1 MIKMSFDLLRQIKV
15 DCDKKILNSFISN
28 VSVVSSTE
36 ILLMFSFYKEEK
48 FIISLNHH
56 NPFCTLVDTKEKY
69 NTIIGQT
76 NDNLRKYLS
85 GAYLKE
91 IAVKELDRVMTF
103 TLYKTNDL
111 FEKNT
116 FYLVIELIPHR
127 SNLLVLDENKKILF
141 ATHYTGLDHARPVIK
156 GLEYSELPMMQQN
169 LSEDVSLEDFKEDV
183 RKYFEE
189 INAHRHKDLYAS
201 LFTKVKS
208 RIKSLHKKI
217 GVLEEG
223 IEKANQALAY
233 MDMGNLLYSIQGDE
247 SLLEEYIKEGY
258 IKDYDSSKSINENA
272 ALYFK
277 KYKKAKSTIVHNS
290 EEIAKAN
297 QEILENEKLLR
308 QLEIGDDIDL
318 QEMKQYLLK
327 EEPVK
332 GRKRPQSKIS
342 PSYVVYKG
350 KKIGFGKTD
359 QQNNVLTFEKSKPNY
374 EFFHI
379 KDYPGSHVVIMD
391 DNIDNETRNIACEI
405 CLILAKREDGEIQS
419 TKIKNVKKSDSIGR
433 VNLKEYVTYTIK
445 KVSLETHK
453 LLETAVRF

>member
-1 MIKMSFDLLRQIKV
+1 MIKMSFDLLKQIKA
-15 DCDKKILNSFISN
+15 DCDKKILNSFITHVN
-28 VSVVSSTE
+28 VVSSTE
-36 ILLMFSFYKEEK
+36 IILMFSFYKEEK
-48 FIISLNHH
+48 FLISLNHQ
-56 NPFCTLVDTKEKY
+56 NPFCTLIETKEKY

-76 NDNLRKYLS
+76 NDNLRKYLT
-85 GAYLKE
+85 GAYLKD
-91 IAVKELDRVMTF
+91 ISVKELDRVLTF
-103 TLYKTNDL
+103 TLHKTNDL

-141 ATHYTGLDHARPVIK
+141 ATHYTGLEHARPVIK
-156 GLEYSELPMMQQN
+156 GLEYNELPMLKQN
-169 LSEDVSLEDFKEDV
+169 LSEDVSLDAFKEDV
-183 RKYFEE
+183 RKYFDE
-189 INAHRHKDLYAS
+189 INSRRHKDLYSS

-208 RIKSLHKKI
+208 RIKSLNKKI
-217 GVLEEG
+217 TVLEDG
-223 IEKANQALAY
+223 VSKAEAMLSY
-233 MDMGNLLYSIQGDE
+233 VEMGNLLYSIQDDE
-247 SLLEEYIKEGY
+247 SLLEEYIAEGY
-258 IKDYDSSKSINENA
+258 LKDYDKDKSIKENA

-277 KYKKAKSTIVHNS
+277 KYKKAKSTIVHNN
-290 EEIAKAN
+290 EEIAKAKD
-297 QEILENEKLLR
+297 EILENEKLLR

-332 GRKRPQSKIS
+332 GRKKPQSKIS
-342 PSYVVYKG
+342 PSYVIYKG
-350 KKIGFGKTD
+350 KRIGFGKTD

-379 KDYPGSHVVIMD
+379 KDYPSSHVVIMD
-391 DNIDNETRNIACEI
+391 ENIDNETRNIACEI

-419 TKIKNVKKSDSIGR
+419 TKIRNVKKSDSIGR

-445 KVSLETHK
+445 KVSNETRK